1 MFNENERNQI
11 NRYLSNET
19 FICEIP
25 FFSYDGPK
33 YDVEYKF
40 KVVGERR
47 MMSVGEYYMYAEIDL
62 EIINFQDPYKL
73 YFKIMGRNFDKNK
86 LVKIFFEQEY
96 TFTNTITRCIG
107 EDLRYFSDGEY
118 PRVIIK
124 NITMSDELYE
134 DIMNQETEDTV

>member
-1 MFNENERNQI
+1 MFNEKEINQI

-19 FICEIP
+19 FMCSIP

-33 YDVEYKF
+33 YDVEYRF

-73 YFKIMGRNFDKNK
+73 YFKIMGRNFDKDK
-86 LVKIFFEQEY
+86 LVKIFFEKEY
-96 TFTNTITRCIG
+96 TFTNTITRCIS
-107 EDLRYFSDGEY
+107 EDLMYFSDGGY